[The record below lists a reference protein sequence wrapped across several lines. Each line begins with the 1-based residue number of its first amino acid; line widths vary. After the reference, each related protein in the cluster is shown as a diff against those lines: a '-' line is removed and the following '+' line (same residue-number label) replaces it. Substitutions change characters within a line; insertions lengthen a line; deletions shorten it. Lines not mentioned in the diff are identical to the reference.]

1 MTMPETL
8 DIAALRSVIRD
19 AKEVAKRYR
28 NLTGKPLGITGEVGE
43 FTAAE
48 LMNLRLTGAR
58 QPGYDA
64 VAPDGHRVQ
73 IKARCVL
80 PDSKKSQH
88 LGSIRL
94 KHEWDTVMLILMN
107 GDFEPLEIY
116 EAKRPDIERE
126 LTRPGSKARNVRGS
140 LGVSKFKSIAL
151 LIWSKPTQFD
161 VLRSKLRPR

>member
-1 MTMPETL
+1 MAETL
-8 DIAALRSVIRD
+8 DIAALKVVIQD

-28 NLTGKPLGITGEVGE
+28 NLTGKPLGVTAEVGE

-48 LMNLRLTGAR
+48 LINLQLMKAR

-64 VAPDGHRVQ
+64 IAPDGHRIQ

-80 PDSKKSQH
+80 PESKKNQH

-94 KHEWDTVMLILMN
+94 KHEWDTVMFILLD

-126 LTRPGSKARNVRGS
+126 LTRPGSTARNVRGS
-140 LGVSKFKSIAL
+140 LAVSKFKSIASL
-151 LIWSKPTQFD
+151 VWTKPSQLD
-161 VLRSKLRPR
+161 ILRSKLRH

>member
-1 MTMPETL
+1 MPEIS

-19 AKEVAKRYR
+19 AKEIAKRYR

-43 FTAAE
+43 FAAAE

-64 VAPDGHRVQ
+64 VASDGHRIQV
-73 IKARCVL
+73 KARCIP
-80 PDSKKSQH
+80 PDSRKSQH

-94 KHEWDTVMLILMN
+94 KHEWDTVMLILV
-107 GDFEPLEIY
+107 DAEFEPLEIY
-116 EAKRPDIERE
+116 EARRSDIERE

-140 LGVSKFKSIAL
+140 LSVSKFKSIAL
-151 LIWSKPTQFD
+151 LVWSKPTQFD

>member
-1 MTMPETL
+1 MTMPGTL

-19 AKEVAKRYR
+19 AKEIAKRYR

-64 VAPDGHRVQ
+64 VASDGHRVQ
-73 IKARCVL
+73 IKARCIL
-80 PDSKKSQH
+80 PGSKKSQR

-116 EAKRPDIERE
+116 EARRPDIERE
-126 LTRPGSKARNVRGS
+126 LDRPGSKARNVRGS

-151 LIWSKPTQFD
+151 LVWSKPTQFD
-161 VLRSKLRPR
+161 VLRSKLRAR

>member
-1 MTMPETL
+1 MPETS

-19 AKEVAKRYR
+19 AKEIAKRYR

-43 FTAAE
+43 FMAAE

-64 VAPDGHRVQ
+64 VASDGHRIQ
-73 IKARCVL
+73 IKARCI
-80 PDSKKSQH
+80 PPESKRSQH
-88 LGSIRL
+88 LGSISL
-94 KHEWDTVMLILMN
+94 KHEWDTVMLILMDD
-107 GDFEPLEIY
+107 DFEPLEIY

-126 LTRPGSKARNVRGS
+126 LNRPGSKARNVRGS

-151 LIWSKPTQFD
+151 LVWSKPTQFD
-161 VLRSKLRPR
+161 VLRSKFGAR

>member
-8 DIAALRSVIRD
+8 DIADLRSVIRD
-19 AKEVAKRYR
+19 AKEIAKRYR

-48 LMNLRLTGAR
+48 LMNLQLTGAR

-64 VAPDGHRVQ
+64 IAPDGHRIQ

-80 PDSKKSQH
+80 PESKKSQRM
-88 LGSIRL
+88 GSVRL
-94 KHEWDTVMLILMN
+94 KHEWDTVMLILMD

-140 LGVSKFKSIAL
+140 LGVSKFKSIASL
-151 LIWSKPTQFD
+151 VWSKPTQFD
-161 VLRSKLRPR
+161 VLRSKLKSR